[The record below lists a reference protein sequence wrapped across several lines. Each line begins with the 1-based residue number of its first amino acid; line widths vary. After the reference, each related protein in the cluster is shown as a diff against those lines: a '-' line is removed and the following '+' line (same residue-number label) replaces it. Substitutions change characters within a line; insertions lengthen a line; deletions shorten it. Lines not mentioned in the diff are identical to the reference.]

1 MASSEKFC
9 LKWNDFEHNVSSA
22 FNDIREEKDFFDVT
36 LVCENNQV
44 QAHKVIIAACS
55 PFFKTILRRNPHQ
68 HPLLYMKG
76 VLYDDLVSVL
86 NFMYKGE
93 VNVAQE
99 QLNSFLAVAEDLQ
112 VKGLTQSNNDNK
124 ESKSNI
130 SSKPSSSSSQYP
142 PIKKPKVS
150 NSGSYSVAASGN
162 SQYQSS
168 SAGVGGQIDS
178 VDADDDIQEVVPV
191 KTEPA
196 AAVSHLQTQE
206 SESESMPAQVEEGGY
221 TEEGYE
227 GYEGFE
233 GYEGYDTSQ
242 YADYDNSAELA
253 KGIENTIEENMVK
266 DGGTWF
272 CQVCPFQ
279 SGRKSHMQGHI
290 EAKHLSHDG
299 YLCQTCNKTYKTKNS
314 FRVHAIRCNKNKN

>member
-124 ESKSNI
+124 ESKPKLSSN
-130 SSKPSSSSSQYP
+130 PSSSSSQYP

-150 NSGSYSVAASGN
+150 NSGSYSVAGSGS
-162 SQYQSS
+162 SQYQASP
-168 SAGVGGQIDS
+168 AVGGQIDT

-196 AAVSHLQTQE
+196 AAVGHLQSQD
-206 SESESMPAQVEEGGY
+206 SGMLAPVDEGGY
-221 TEEGYE
+221 TEEGY
-227 GYEGFE
+227 E

-253 KGIENTIEENMVK
+253 KDLESLI
-266 DGGTWF
+266 
-272 CQVCPFQ
+272 
-279 SGRKSHMQGHI
+279 
-290 EAKHLSHDG
+290 
-299 YLCQTCNKTYKTKNS
+299 
-314 FRVHAIRCNKNKN
+314 KNKMYKVQSWSNMALQRLLISVSK

>member
-1 MASSEKFC
+1 MAASEKFC

-124 ESKSNI
+124 ESKPKLSSN
-130 SSKPSSSSSQYP
+130 PSSSSSQYP

-150 NSGSYSVAASGN
+150 NSGSYSVAGSGS
-162 SQYQSS
+162 SQYQASP
-168 SAGVGGQIDS
+168 AVGGQIDTG
-178 VDADDDIQEVVPV
+178 DADDDIQEVVPV

-196 AAVSHLQTQE
+196 AAVGHLQSQD
-206 SESESMPAQVEEGGY
+206 SGMLAPVDEGGY
-221 TEEGYE
+221 TEEGY
-227 GYEGFE
+227 E

-253 KGIENTIEENMVK
+253 KGIDKAIEENMFK
-266 DGGTWF
+266 DAGTWF
-272 CQVCPFQ
+272 CKACSYQTT
-279 SGRKSHMQGHI
+279 SKSHMQEHV
-290 EAKHLSHDG
+290 EAKHLTHDG
-299 YLCQTCNKTYKTKNS
+299 YFCQSCNRTYKTKNT
-314 FRVHAIRCNKNKN
+314 FRSHSYRCRKN

>member
-1 MASSEKFC
+1 MAASEKFC

-124 ESKSNI
+124 ESKPKLSSN
-130 SSKPSSSSSQYP
+130 PSSSSSQYP

-150 NSGSYSVAASGN
+150 NSGSYSVAGSGS
-162 SQYQSS
+162 SQYQASP
-168 SAGVGGQIDS
+168 AVGGQIDTG
-178 VDADDDIQEVVPV
+178 DADDDIQEVVPV

-196 AAVSHLQTQE
+196 AAVGHLQSQD
-206 SESESMPAQVEEGGY
+206 SGMLAPVDEGGY
-221 TEEGYE
+221 TEEGY
-227 GYEGFE
+227 E

-253 KGIENTIEENMVK
+253 KGIENAIDENMCK
-266 DGGTWF
+266 NGGSW
-272 CQVCPFQ
+272 CCKLCSYQCLN
-279 SGRKSHMQGHI
+279 KSHMQEHV
-290 EAKHLSHDG
+290 EAKHLQHGG
-299 YLCQTCNKTYKTKNS
+299 YFCQSCNKTYKTKS
-314 FRVHAIRCNKNKN
+314 TFRRHFSSCSRN

>member
-1 MASSEKFC
+1 MAASEKFC

-124 ESKSNI
+124 ESKPKLSSN
-130 SSKPSSSSSQYP
+130 PSSSSSQYP

-150 NSGSYSVAASGN
+150 NSGSYSVAGSGS
-162 SQYQSS
+162 SQYQASP
-168 SAGVGGQIDS
+168 AVGGQIDTG
-178 VDADDDIQEVVPV
+178 DADDDIQEVVPV

-196 AAVSHLQTQE
+196 AAVGHLQSQD
-206 SESESMPAQVEEGGY
+206 SGMLAPVDEGGY
-221 TEEGYE
+221 TEEGY
-227 GYEGFE
+227 E

-253 KGIENTIEENMVK
+253 KGTTDLDIFINSNRHYIEGKYHCGLCDYSNPYSSNIKT
-266 DGGTWF
+266 
-272 CQVCPFQ
+272 
-279 SGRKSHMQGHI
+279 HI
-290 EAKHLSHDG
+290 ESNHVDKSATEISCQHCSYIGPSRNALRLHMRKH
-299 YLCQTCNKTYKTKNS
+299 K
-314 FRVHAIRCNKNKN
+314 VI

>member
-55 PFFKTILRRNPHQ
+55 PFFKSILRRNPHQ

-124 ESKSNI
+124 ESKSNL

-150 NSGSYSVAASGN
+150 NSGSYSVAGSGN

-206 SESESMPAQVEEGGY
+206 SGMLAQVDEGGY
-221 TEEGYE
+221 TEEGY
-227 GYEGFE
+227 E

-253 KGIENTIEENMVK
+253 KGIDNAIEENMYK
-266 DGGTWF
+266 DGLTWY
-272 CQVCPFQ
+272 CKICAYQNNH
-279 SGRKSHMQGHI
+279 KGHLKEHV
-290 EAKHLSHDG
+290 EAKHLTHDG
-299 YLCQTCNKTYKTKNS
+299 YLCNSCQRVYKTKAS
-314 FRVHAIRCNKNKN
+314 LRVHSYSCKKC

>member
-1 MASSEKFC
+1 MAASEKFC

-124 ESKSNI
+124 ESKPKLSSN
-130 SSKPSSSSSQYP
+130 PSSSSSQYP

-150 NSGSYSVAASGN
+150 NSGSYSVAGSGS
-162 SQYQSS
+162 SQYQASP
-168 SAGVGGQIDS
+168 AVGGQIDTG
-178 VDADDDIQEVVPV
+178 DADDDIQEVVPV

-196 AAVSHLQTQE
+196 AAVGHLQSQD
-206 SESESMPAQVEEGGY
+206 SGMLAPVDEGGY
-221 TEEGYE
+221 TEEGY
-227 GYEGFE
+227 E

-253 KGIENTIEENMVK
+253 KGATDLDSFINSSSFHSEGMYFCGLCNYSNLYKSNVK
-266 DGGTWF
+266 T
-272 CQVCPFQ
+272 
-279 SGRKSHMQGHI
+279 HI
-290 EAKHLSHDG
+290 ESNHVDKSSKEVNCQYCEYVGPSRSALRMHMKKH
-299 YLCQTCNKTYKTKNS
+299 K
-314 FRVHAIRCNKNKN
+314 

>member
-1 MASSEKFC
+1 MAASEKFC

-124 ESKSNI
+124 ESKPKLSSN
-130 SSKPSSSSSQYP
+130 PSSSSSQYP

-150 NSGSYSVAASGN
+150 NSGSYSVAGSGS
-162 SQYQSS
+162 SQYQASP
-168 SAGVGGQIDS
+168 AVGGQIDTG
-178 VDADDDIQEVVPV
+178 DADDDIQEVVPV

-196 AAVSHLQTQE
+196 AAVGHLQSQD
-206 SESESMPAQVEEGGY
+206 SGMLAPVDEGGY
-221 TEEGYE
+221 TEEGY
-227 GYEGFE
+227 E

-253 KGIENTIEENMVK
+253 KDVETTIFSKIFKSITGNWECQDCGYNSAYKKNVFEHVESKHVK
-266 DGGTWF
+266 HSGYYCDI
-272 CQVCPFQ
+272 CSRLCPT
-279 SGRKSHMQGHI
+279 SSSLRMHYNRNHKG
-290 EAKHLSHDG
+290 
-299 YLCQTCNKTYKTKNS
+299 N
-314 FRVHAIRCNKNKN
+314 